1 MPQPAALRAQGQR
14 ESGLNSRDTFLAD
27 VDRGL
32 EPARGEGER
41 CWVLDPI
48 DGTKGF
54 MTGQGFVIGLALL
67 DAHGDALVGVM
78 GAPAWPKAVPGQR
91 HPLAPR
97 AARPS

>member
-32 EPARGEGER
+32 EPARGAGER

-54 MTGQGFVIGLALL
+54 MTRQGFAIGLALV
-67 DAHGDALVGVM
+67 DGSGAPLVGVM
-78 GAPAWPKAVPGQR
+78 G
-91 HPLAPR
+91 
-97 AARPS
+97 

>member
-1 MPQPAALRAQGQR
+1 
-14 ESGLNSRDTFLAD
+14 

-32 EPARGEGER
+32 EPPRGEGER

-78 GAPAWPKAVPGQR
+78 GVPAWLKAAPGRR
-91 HPLAPR
+91 HDPRGRPAPWG
-97 AARPS
+97 